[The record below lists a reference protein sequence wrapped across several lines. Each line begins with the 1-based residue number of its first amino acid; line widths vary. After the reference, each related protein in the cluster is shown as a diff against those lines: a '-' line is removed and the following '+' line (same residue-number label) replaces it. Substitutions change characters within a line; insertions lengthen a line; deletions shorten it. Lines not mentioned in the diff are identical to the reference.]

1 MSESAPRGSQ
11 VPSAAVPGLEHAVD
25 HSADPHVPR
34 RRQHPETTD
43 RVVAWRLT

>member
-25 HSADPHVPR
+25 HVTILMFRGAGSIPKR
-34 RRQHPETTD
+34 RTVWSPG
-43 RVVAWRLT
+43 V